1 MGALMYAQLVP
12 IIAPVLL
19 CTLVGVGW
27 ALLRLPMDR
36 EFMTRLI
43 MNVGTPCL
51 ILQGIAG
58 LPAGDDGFLRMVL
71 LGAVVH
77 AGCGLI
83 GFLATRLLGG
93 PERSYVPIVIFG
105 NSTNMGLPL
114 CLFAFGQEGLG
125 LGVGYVLVGSVGQF
139 VLGPLVQG
147 RVSPWRT
154 LAQTP
159 VIYAALLGVALLL
172 TGTRLPLWAANT
184 AGLLGG
190 LAIPLMLL
198 ALGQALATLD
208 VSNLRVATALAAGR
222 LGCGFLLALGL
233 VTLLDLD
240 GTLRGVLL
248 IQSSM
253 PVAVFSYLF
262 AARYERHPE
271 DAAGAILVST
281 VASFLTLPA
290 LLLFAL
296 GG

>member
-1 MGALMYAQLVP
+1 MYEQLIP
-12 IIAPVLL
+12 IILPVAL
-19 CTLVGVGW
+19 CTAVGFAW
-27 ALLRLPMDR
+27 ARLGLPMDR

-43 MNVGTPCL
+43 MNLGTPCL

-58 LPAGDDGFLRMVL
+58 LPTGNTSFLHMVA
-71 LGAVVH
+71 LGTAVH
-77 AGCGLI
+77 AGC
-83 GFLATRLLGG
+83 ALLGFAG
-93 PERSYVPIVIFG
+93 LRLMALPVRSYLPVIVFG

-114 CLFAFGQEGLG
+114 CMFAFGQEGLG

-159 VIYAALLGVALLL
+159 VIYAAALGLVLLL
-172 TGTRLPLWAANT
+172 AEMPLPRWAANT
-184 AGLLGG
+184 VGLFGG

-198 ALGQALATLD
+198 ALGHALATIG
-208 VSNLRVATALAAGR
+208 VTGMRAAAGLAAAR
-222 LGCGFLLALGL
+222 LLLGFALALGL
-233 VTLLDLD
+233 AEVLDLQGPIR
-240 GTLRGVLL
+240 GTLL
-248 IQSSM
+248 IQSAM

-281 VASFLTLPA
+281 VVSFLTLPG
-290 LLLFAL
+290 LLLLAL
-296 GG
+296 RG

>member
-1 MGALMYAQLVP
+1 MYEQLVP
-12 IIAPVLL
+12 IILPVALA
-19 CTLVGVGW
+19 TSVGFAW
-27 ALLRLPMDR
+27 ARLRLPMDR
-36 EFMTRLI
+36 EFMTRVI

-58 LPAGDDGFLRMVL
+58 LPAGDTGFLTMVG
-71 LGAVVH
+71 LGIAVH
-77 AGCGLI
+77 AGCAVI
-83 GFLATRLLGG
+83 GFAGLRLLRQ
-93 PERSYVPIVIFG
+93 PVRSYLPVIVFG

-154 LAQTP
+154 LARTP
-159 VIYAALLGVALLL
+159 VIYAAVLGLALLLAGVALP
-172 TGTRLPLWAANT
+172 RWAANT
-184 AGLLGG
+184 VGLFGG

-198 ALGQALATLD
+198 ALGQALSAIG
-208 VSNLRVATALAAGR
+208 VSNVRAAAGLAAAR
-222 LGCGFLLALGL
+222 ILLGL
-233 VTLLDLD
+233 AFAWGLAELLGLE
-240 GTLRGVLL
+240 GTLRGTLL

-262 AARYERHPE
+262 AARYARHPE

-281 VASFLTLPA
+281 IASFLTLPA

-296 GG
+296 NPS

>member
-1 MGALMYAQLVP
+1 MYEQLVP
-12 IIAPVLL
+12 IILPVFI
-19 CTLVGVGW
+19 CTGIGFAW
-27 ALLRLPMDR
+27 ARLGLPMDR

-51 ILQGIAG
+51 ILQGISG
-58 LPAGDDGFLRMVL
+58 LPTGDAGFLRMVAL
-71 LGAVVH
+71 AAAVHGGCAVLGFIA
-77 AGCGLI
+77 L
-83 GFLATRLLGG
+83 RLLGQ
-93 PERSYVPIVIFG
+93 PVRSYLPVMVFG

-147 RVSPWRT
+147 RTSPWQT
-154 LAQTP
+154 LARTP
-159 VIYAALLGVALLL
+159 VIYAAAFGIALLVS
-172 TGTRLPLWAANT
+172 GASLPRWATNT
-184 AGLLGG
+184 VGLLGN

-198 ALGQALATLD
+198 ALGHALATIGLQ
-208 VSNLRVATALAAGR
+208 RARTATALALSR
-222 LGCGFLLALGL
+222 LLLGLALATALVEWLGL
-233 VTLLDLD
+233 S

-281 VASFLTLPA
+281 VVSFATLPA
-290 LLLFAL
+290 LLLLAL
-296 GG
+296 QG

>member
-1 MGALMYAQLVP
+1 MYAQLVP

-19 CTLVGVGW
+19 CTLVGFGW
-27 ALLRLPMDR
+27 ARLGWPMDR
-36 EFMTRLI
+36 EFMTRVI

-51 ILQGIAG
+51 ILQGISG
-58 LPAGDDGFLRMVL
+58 LPAGDDGFLRMVA
-71 LGAVVH
+71 LGAAVH
-77 AGCGLI
+77 AGCGVL
-83 GFLATRLLGG
+83 GFAATRLLGG
-93 PERSYVPIVIFG
+93 PARSYVPVVIFG

-114 CLFAFGQEGLG
+114 CMFAFGQEGLG

-139 VLGPLVQG
+139 VLGPMVQG
-147 RVSPWRT
+147 RDSPWRT
-154 LAQTP
+154 LARTP
-159 VIYAALLGVALLL
+159 VIYAALVGVGLLL
-172 TGTRLPLWAANT
+172 SGTRLPLWAANT
-184 AGLLGG
+184 VGLFGG

-208 VSNLRVATALAAGR
+208 VRNLRVAAALAAGR
-222 LGCGFLLALGL
+222 IGCGFALAVGL
-233 VTLLDLD
+233 AALLDLG
-240 GTLRGVLL
+240 GTLRGVLI

-296 GG
+296 RG